1 MSHKGLP
8 STLSISSPPLAPG
21 GGGGAA
27 FLTAFSAAPA
37 EAAAV
42 AEIIEKVK
50 GSLGNLGVSPR
61 LQR

>member
-1 MSHKGLP
+1 MSRKGLP

-21 GGGGAA
+21 GGGGA

-50 GSLGNLGVSPR
+50 GSLGNLGVNPR